1 MQNSSKHLNRNPI
14 TSLQLLSE
22 EQINSQGL
30 FAVLAPHAART
41 HMLAL
46 AARLARRAPLQVL
59 DAGNR
64 FNAYQVARFLRS
76 DGAEG
81 FQQALD
87 RIRVARAFTPTQML
101 ALLQATPA
109 SEDPTLV
116 LDLLST
122 FYDESLP
129 FNERQRA
136 LIECIH
142 ELKRL
147 SSAAPV
153 VVSVRPPPP
162 SEPDPLGFIDLL
174 QEHADQVYFFEEI
187 TPPAQPQLFLL

>member
-1 MQNSSKHLNRNPI
+1 MRNRTN
-14 TSLQLLSE
+14 TLQLLSE

-30 FAVLAPHAART
+30 FIVLAPHAART

-46 AARLARRAPLQVL
+46 AARLARRGPIRAL

-76 DGAEG
+76 EGAAG

-87 RIRVARAFTPTQML
+87 QIRVARAFTPSQML
-101 ALLQATPA
+101 AMLQTTPA
-109 SEDPTLV
+109 SAEPTLV
-116 LDLLST
+116 FDLLST

-129 FNERQRA
+129 FKERQR
-136 LIECIH
+136 LLTGCIA

-153 VVSVRPPPP
+153 AVSVRPPPP
-162 SEPDPLGFIDLL
+162 PEPDPLGFIDMLA
-174 QEHADQVYFFEEI
+174 EHGDQVYRFEEPA
-187 TPPAQPQLFLL
+187 PPGQPQLF

>member
-1 MQNSSKHLNRNPI
+1 MNNSIRNPI
-14 TSLQLLSE
+14 ATLQLLSE

-30 FAVLAPHAART
+30 FTVLAPHAART

-46 AARLARRAPLQVL
+46 AARLAWRGPLQVL

-64 FNAYQVARFLRS
+64 FNAYQVARFLRG
-76 DGAEG
+76 DGAED
-81 FQQALD
+81 FRQALD

-109 SEDPTLV
+109 SKDPTLV

-129 FNERQRA
+129 FSERQRT
-136 LIECIH
+136 LLGCIL
-142 ELKRL
+142 ELKQL

-174 QEHADQVYFFEEI
+174 QEQADQVYFFEEI
-187 TPPAQPQLFLL
+187 ARPVQPPLFSL